1 MNTHLSPSIIMR
13 VKEFGESDLLVI
25 FLAAD
30 KGLLKGIAKGA
41 RKSRKRFS
49 NCLDLFCLVNLEY
62 EYKRRGDFYFLNSC
76 RLLQSFSGLRSDFLS
91 LSLASYMIELT
102 EILFPPGIATQNIFD
117 LLKNSFFALSNGK
130 NNNATLRIFFE
141 AGAMAFGGYGID
153 LERCCGCGRP
163 YTGEGRAV
171 FKQSKGG
178 IACLRCEEERVL
190 SPGLSPDS
198 VRAMMAMQSVA
209 FNIVEATPLSHE
221 VIREIKTV
229 LKLHIDYCVGQ
240 RFKSSKY
247 IE

>member
-1 MNTHLSPSIIMR
+1 MNTHVSPSIIMR
-13 VKEFGESDLLVI
+13 VKEFGESDLLII

-30 KGLLKGIAKGA
+30 KGRLKGIAKGA

-62 EYKRRGDFYFLNSC
+62 EQKRKGDFHFLHSC
-76 RLLQSFSGLRSDFLS
+76 KLLHSFSGLRSDFS
-91 LSLASYMIELT
+91 YLSLASYMIELT
-102 EILFPPGIATQNIFD
+102 EVLFPPGVTTQNIFN

-130 NNNATLRIFFE
+130 NNATLRILFE
-141 AGAMAFGGYGID
+141 AGAMALGGYGID

-198 VRAMMAMQSVA
+198 VRAMMAMQSAA
-209 FNIVEATPLSHE
+209 FNIVEAGPLSHD

-229 LKLHIDYCVGQ
+229 LKLHIDYRVGQ
-240 RFKSSKY
+240 RFKSSEY